1 MMDANTYQKECLR
14 TECDQSVA
22 MRRYMTE
29 MAIRLNHS
37 VLGLTGEVG
46 ELATAV
52 EKWLHYGRTL
62 DMGNLIEEF
71 GDCLWYLCLGMSAV
85 GIKMEHVMEANLRK
99 LKARYPDRYTDERA
113 SQRDLEAERK
123 ALDFTISQEGNVGD
137 QPRGE
142 ATGLF
147 PQSGMKAGV
156 TIEDMYDPAKPHPSH
171 QWAQDKPQTTCVRC
185 GAYRHLSS
193 GFMPC
198 LETLHGRDLTPQEV
212 ENLKR
217 RSVERD
223 FDMDAPS
230 APTDPDGLR
239 TDHKLDSDD
248 GDRSG
253 S

>member
-1 MMDANTYQKECLR
+1 MDANQYQKSAMR
-14 TECDQSVA
+14 TECDQAVA
-22 MRRYMTE
+22 MRRYMSE
-29 MAIRLNHS
+29 MAIRLNHA

-52 EKWLHYGRTL
+52 EKWLHYGREL
-62 DMGNLIEEF
+62 DRVNLKEEF

-85 GIKMEHVMEANLRK
+85 GLKMEDVMEANLRK
-99 LKARYPDRYTDERA
+99 LRTRYPDRYSDERA
-113 SQRDLEAERK
+113 YQRDREAERR
-123 ALDFTISQEGNVGD
+123 ALDFTISHEANVGD

-147 PQSGMKAGV
+147 PQKAGV
-156 TIEDMYDPAKPHPSH
+156 TREDDPKPHPSH
-171 QWAQDKPQTTCVRC
+171 QWAQDKPQTTCVKC

-193 GFMPC
+193 GFFACPATDEI
-198 LETLHGRDLTPQEV
+198 LG
-212 ENLKR
+212 R
-217 RSVERD
+217 RSIERD
-223 FDMDAPS
+223 FDMDTPP
-230 APTDPDGLR
+230 APTDPDGMR

>member
-1 MMDANTYQKECLR
+1 MDANEFQKACLR
-14 TECDQSVA
+14 TECDQSVS
-22 MRRYMTE
+22 MRRYMSE
-29 MAIRLNHS
+29 MAIRLNHA

-52 EKWLHYGRTL
+52 EKWLHYGREL
-62 DMGNLIEEF
+62 DRANLKEEF

-85 GIKMEHVMEANLRK
+85 GLKMEDVMEANLRK
-99 LKARYPDRYTDERA
+99 LRARYPDRYSDERA
-113 SQRDLEAERK
+113 SQRDREAERR

-156 TIEDMYDPAKPHPSH
+156 TIEHMSDPSKPHPSH
-171 QWAQDKPQTTCVRC
+171 QWAQDKPQTTCVKC

-193 GFMPC
+193 GTFPC
-198 LETLHGRDLTPQEV
+198 PAIT
-212 ENLKR
+212 ENLAPTSEASVGR
-217 RSVERD
+217 RSIERD
-223 FDMDAPS
+223 FDMNTPP

-239 TDHKLDSDD
+239 TDHKLDSNE